1 MKRLFAFMLA
11 LICILGLFGG
21 TAVLAEEEKKVGKI
35 EIAVEPDKTEYWIGE
50 EFDPTGG
57 VILVTYKDK
66 TTAEVP
72 MTDPGVDLP
81 NVKTNSVGRKSVKI
95 SYGGK
100 NATFYITVAEKGA
113 EVAFQLNYD
122 GAPEAERIA
131 AKQGKGVSA
140 PADPIREGYTFDG
153 WYADAACTVRYDF
166 STVVT
171 EPFDVFAFWKEDG
184 ETYHEVTYDLNYYG
198 VLPAAYV
205 QSVKDDES
213 ARALGLTPERSEF
226 AFGGWFADAACTVPF
241 AQDQAIAA
249 DTTVYA
255 QWTKQ
260 KNGAS
265 TYVFEAE
272 QTSLLGKEGP
282 GMSGSASGA
291 SMIVN
296 DATGLSASNGKYV
309 SYLYKQGLSL
319 EFYLASSEEAEATLS
334 LSVAAEMDNI
344 AFTSETYLVEVNGE
358 ALAYPA
364 VALPSGGTFA
374 DAIVIEHVKLKEGA
388 NLIRLVTN
396 NSVNPMG
403 EGMGTYQGTAPM
415 VDCIRLDTE
424 AVVIW
429 DANERLPMQ
438 Y

>member
-1 MKRLFAFMLA
+1 MKKIVALMLA
-11 LICILGLFGG
+11 FVCFLGLLGG
-21 TAVLAEEEKKVGKI
+21 AAAFAEEEKKVGKI
-35 EIAVEPDKTEYWIGE
+35 EIAVEPDQTEYWIGE
-50 EFDPTGG
+50 EFNPAGG

-66 TTAEVP
+66 TTAEIP
-72 MTDPGVDLP
+72 MTDPDVSLP
-81 NVKTNSVGRKSVKI
+81 NVKTNSAGRKSVKI

-100 NATFYITVAEKGA
+100 NATFYVMVSEKGEEVLFNLNFDGGETIASAARKGKSIDPIADPQREGFAFAGWFADADCTVA
-113 EVAFQLNYD
+113 
-122 GAPEAERIA
+122 
-131 AKQGKGVSA
+131 
-140 PADPIREGYTFDG
+140 
-153 WYADAACTVRYDF
+153 YDF
-166 STVVT
+166 SAVVEKPLELYAAWTEQGAEYHTVS
-171 EPFDVFAFWKEDG
+171 
-184 ETYHEVTYDLNYYG
+184 YSMNYYG
-198 VLPAAYV
+198 VAPASYE
-205 QSVKDDES
+205 QLVKDGAC
-213 ARALGLTPERSEF
+213 ARQLGLTPVRDEF
-226 AFGGWFADAACTVPF
+226 AFGGWFADAECTLPF
-241 AQDQAIAA
+241 AQDQAITA

-255 QWTKQ
+255 KWTKQ
-260 KNGAS
+260 KSGAS

-272 QTSLLGKEGP
+272 QTNLLGKEGP

-296 DATGLSASNGKYV
+296 DMTGLGASNGKFV

-319 EFYLASSEEAEATLS
+319 EFCLASSEASEATLS
-334 LSVAAEMDNI
+334 LSIAAEMDNI

-374 DAIVIEHVKLKEGA
+374 DSIVIEHVKLKEGA

>member
-1 MKRLFAFMLA
+1 MKRILAFL
-11 LICILGLFGG
+11 LTLSCILSLLSG
-21 TAVLAEEEKKVGKI
+21 AVSLAEETKQVGKI
-35 EIAVEPDKTEYWIGE
+35 EIAVEPNQMEYWIGE
-50 EFDPTGG
+50 EFNPEGG

-72 MTDPGVDLP
+72 MTDPDVKLP

-131 AKQGKGVSA
+131 AKQGKGVAA
-140 PADPIREGYTFDG
+140 PNDPARPGFAFAG
-153 WYADAACTVRYDF
+153 WYADAACTVLYDF
-166 STVVT
+166 ATVVT
-171 EPFDVFAFWKEDG
+171 EPFDVFAFWQEEG
-184 ETYHEVTYDLNYYG
+184 AVYHEVTYDLNYYG
-198 VLPAAYV
+198 NLPAAYV
-205 QSVKDDES
+205 QSVKDGES
-213 ARALGLTPERSEF
+213 ARQLGLNPARGEF
-226 AFGGWFADAACTVPF
+226 AFGGWFADTACTVPF
-241 AQDQAIAA
+241 DQDQAIIA

-255 QWTKQ
+255 KWTKQ
-260 KNGAS
+260 KSGMS

-272 QTSLLGKEGP
+272 FTNLLGKEGP

-296 DATGLSASNGKYV
+296 DTAGLGASNGKFV

-319 EFYLASSEEAEATLS
+319 EFCLASSEEAEATLKI
-334 LSVAAEMDNI
+334 SVAAEMDNI
-344 AFTSETYLVEVNGE
+344 AITSETYLVEVNGD

-364 VALPSGGTFA
+364 LSLPTGGKFA
-374 DAIVIEHVKLKEGA
+374 DSIVIEHVKLKEGA

-396 NSVNPMG
+396 NNVNPMG

-429 DANERLPMQ
+429 DANEHLPMQ